1 MKIINL
7 TLNDLIKGNNRVYFI
22 FILNCFD
29 KNIFLNRMSPI
40 LSATLVSCFLIMFF
54 SFLSTKIDQSVKWNW
69 FIVFI
74 PLFFLQTC
82 FFIDNILLTIKNRS
96 ISKIKLIKLFT
107 FLISNI
113 LLLAFEILLCLKLEY
128 FPSVKLSFVFIPFWL
143 LSVFIIGYLFI
154 KLSQ

>member
-1 MKIINL
+1 
-7 TLNDLIKGNNRVYFI
+7 
-22 FILNCFD
+22 
-29 KNIFLNRMSPI
+29 MSPI
-40 LSATLVSCFLIMFF
+40 LSATLVSFFLIMFF

-69 FIVFI
+69 FVVFI

-107 FLISNI
+107 FLICNI

-128 FPSVKLSFVFIPFWL
+128 LPFVKLTYIFIPLWL
-143 LSVFIIGYLFI
+143 LLIIIIGYLFI